1 MPVADLSALYNLG
14 FPSVGSGSWSTSSA
28 IASGSWAA
36 DSAVATYASGSA
48 VASGSASNVVS
59 GSAINSFTTSASAV
73 GSYSTSGSA
82 LASNLA
88 SGSAITSGS
97 ALASASNLASGSA
110 ITSGSAVHSGSALA
124 SASNLASGSAISSGS
139 ALASA
144 SNLASGSAIT
154 SGSALASAS
163 NLASGSAITSGS
175 AVAGSVYIPGSRP
188 IPLIPVEQHVLN
200 VDPNPVLIR
209 KKPAERLQYIQNVSL
224 KFLKPP
230 LPAQPGEITILQE
243 KDVQSPPAPPLHIT
257 QKPALPL
264 VPAPIVVRERPPKP
278 PAPVAPRHIT
288 IPGKVI
294 PPPPRKV
301 IVERLPQ
308 IPPKPADIIVERW
321 LGYQRRTRQ
330 VNFVPAPALI
340 PIPAPKNV
348 LIQWDSPDVDV
359 KQAFHFLGVQ
369 VQCPVAYLNTHP
381 NLADASQLPAEVAQ
395 FATPLGETL
404 AVNSNSDMI
413 PALTGSVA
421 SLRLI
426 NLACNGLAEYAPQL

>member
-1 MPVADLSALYNLG
+1 MSASGSYNLSALG
-14 FPSVGSGSWSTSSA
+14 FSESAAYVSTSVSTGSAYASLSAPVSAYASAPASAYASASGSGSALVSTSAPASAFASASGSGSALVGSGSAVVSAAGSSSA
-28 IASGSWAA
+28 LVG
-36 DSAVATYASGSA
+36 SGSA
-48 VASGSASNVVS
+48 
-59 GSAINSFTTSASAV
+59 AI
-73 GSYSTSGSA
+73 
-82 LASNLA
+82 
-88 SGSAITSGS
+88 
-97 ALASASNLASGSA
+97 
-110 ITSGSAVHSGSALA
+110 
-124 SASNLASGSAISSGS
+124 
-139 ALASA
+139 
-144 SNLASGSAIT
+144 
-154 SGSALASAS
+154 
-163 NLASGSAITSGS
+163 
-175 AVAGSVYIPGSRP
+175 VAGSTYIPGSRP
-188 IPLIPVEQHVLN
+188 IPIIPPEQHALN
-200 VDPNPVLIR
+200 VDPAPILIR
-209 KKPAERLQYIQNVSL
+209 KKPVERLQYIQNVSL

-230 LPAQPGEITILQE
+230 LPVQPGEITIVQE
-243 KDVQSPPAPPLHIT
+243 RDVQVPPAVPLHIT
-257 QKPALPL
+257 QKPPLPL

-278 PAPVAPRHIT
+278 PAPIAPRNVV

-369 VQCPVAYLNTHP
+369 VQCPVAYLSTFGAS
-381 NLADASQLPAEVAQ
+381 LLDASQLPVEVAQ

-413 PALTGSVA
+413 PALTGAVG

-426 NLACNGLAEYAPQL
+426 NLVCNGLAEYAPQL